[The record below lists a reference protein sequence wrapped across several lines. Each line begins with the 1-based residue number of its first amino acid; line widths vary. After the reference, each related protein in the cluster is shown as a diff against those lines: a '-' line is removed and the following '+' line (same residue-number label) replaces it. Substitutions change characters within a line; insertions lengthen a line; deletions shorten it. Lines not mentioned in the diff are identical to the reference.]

1 MMTRYLKTTSI
12 RFKFGATSPRIGHL
26 LLSALL
32 ATSIS
37 MSATAQERSYTL
49 DMDFDEGTLVNVNHD
64 APNNDQLQLD
74 SQATPFN
81 FIWIA
86 MSNRGTVVKIDTNT
100 GDIIGEYRSTPS
112 NQGLG
117 NPSRTTV
124 DNDGSVWV
132 ANRNNVSN
140 GYGTILHIGLL
151 ENGQCED
158 RNNSGTIETST
169 GLGDIHP
176 WSDDSGTRGVATA
189 NDECVVHYTQVN
201 SQGTRHVSVDANNDV
216 WVSGSSLQNF
226 DLVKGGRYDVP
237 TSGQIIRVEPSVNFG
252 GYGGLI
258 DGNGVIWSAR
268 SLLRWDTVNHL
279 VGANGDPAGP
289 SIGPPIG
296 GASWSGQLEDSY
308 GLCIDS
314 HGNVWNTQ
322 LSGNLIRKYAPD
334 GTFLG
339 SFPHGNDWAQGCVV
353 DGNDHVWVAHSLVS
367 NGQTTVGHLLND
379 GTYIGNVSLVG
390 GVGPTGVAVD
400 AQGKIWSANYQSST
414 ASRIDPNAG
423 AIGADLITKIGAV
436 DLTVDLGADGYPY
449 NYSDMTG
456 STLIAPPNSGTWS
469 VDYDSATANV
479 EWGFVTW
486 NSSEPSD
493 SLISVEVASS
503 PDGITYSPSEPVM
516 QGVDLTVPDGQFLRV
531 TVSFQRA
538 STDDSPILYDL
549 TITANHPP
557 ECTDAFAFRDEIW
570 PPNHKFVPVWI
581 RGVTDPD
588 GDVLTLSIDSIFQ
601 DEPVDTFGDGHFTPD
616 GKGIGRQV
624 ARVRA
629 ERSGSKKVP
638 GDGRVYHVGF
648 SADDGRGGQCSGEVT
663 VCVPH
668 DQRRGH
674 VCIDQGPLYDSTA
687 LMP

>member
-1 MMTRYLKTTSI
+1 MKTRQLKARVRQPKSI
-12 RFKFGATSPRIGHL
+12 QLA
-26 LLSALL
+26 LSALL
-32 ATSIS
+32 AAFIS
-37 MSATAQERSYTL
+37 VPAVAQERTYTF
-49 DMDFDEGTLVNVNHD
+49 DADFDEGSLVNINHN

-86 MSNRGTVVKIDTNT
+86 MSGRGTVVKINTNT
-100 GDIIGEYRSTPS
+100 GAILGEYRTTPS

-132 ANRNNVSN
+132 ANRNDVSN
-140 GYGTILHIGLL
+140 GYGTVLHIGLL

-158 RNNSGTIETST
+158 RDNSGTIETSM
-169 GLGDIHP
+169 GLSDIRP
-176 WSDDSGTRGVATA
+176 WADNSGTRGVATA
-189 NDECVVHYTQVN
+189 DDECIVHYTQVN
-201 SQGTRHVSVDANNDV
+201 SRGTRHVSVDENNDV

-226 DLVKGGRYDVP
+226 DLIKGGRYDVIS
-237 TSGQIIRVEPSVNFG
+237 SGDIIRVEPSVGFG

-258 DGNGVIWSAR
+258 DGDGVIWSAR
-268 SLLRWDTVNHL
+268 NLLRWDTVNHL
-279 VGANGDPAGP
+279 VGANGDPVGP
-289 SIGPPIG
+289 SIGPPTG
-296 GASWSGQLEDSY
+296 SASWSGQLEDSY

-314 HGNVWNTQ
+314 QGNVWNTQ

-339 SFPHGNDWAQGCVV
+339 SYPHGNNWAQGCVV

-379 GTYIGNVSLVG
+379 GTYIGNVSLDG

-400 AQGKIWSANYQSST
+400 AQGKIWSANYQTST
-414 ASRIDPNAG
+414 ASRIDPMAG
-423 AIGADLITKIGAV
+423 PVGADAVTRVGAV
-436 DLTVDLGADGYPY
+436 DLTVDLGANGSPY

-469 VDYDSATANV
+469 VDYDSSTPGV
-479 EWGFVTW
+479 EWGFITW
-486 NSSEPSD
+486 HSDEPND

-503 PDGITYSPSEPVM
+503 TDGITFSPSEPVM

-531 TVSFQRA
+531 TVRFTRA
-538 STDDSPILYDL
+538 STGDSPILYDL
-549 TITANHPP
+549 TISANHPP
-557 ECTDAFAFRDEIW
+557 KCKNAFADPAEIW
-570 PPNHKFVPVWI
+570 PPNHKFVPVRI
-581 RGVTDPD
+581 RGIRDPD
-588 GDVLTLSIDSIFQ
+588 RDRLTISIDSIFQ
-601 DEPVDTFGDGHFTPD
+601 DEPLDTFGDGHFEPD
-616 GKGIGRQV
+616 GKGIGRKY
-624 ARVRA
+624 AKVRA

-638 GDGRVYHVGF
+638 GDGRVYHIGF
-648 SADDGRGGQCSGEVT
+648 TASDGRGGECSGKVT

-668 DQRRGH
+668 DQRPGH
-674 VCIDQGPLYDSTA
+674 ACIDQGPLYKSTA
-687 LMP
+687 RRP